1 MTYYLMVALMSVV
14 NMETQEIESSM
25 YVFQEPYFY
34 EMQECKDH
42 VQDDLQTIFGHLYL
56 NYGPN
61 AMPQQIYCVDSR
73 RLEEFMDDE
82 SNFRK

>member
-14 NMETQEIESSM
+14 NMETQEMTSSM

-42 VQDDLQTIFGHLYL
+42 VQDD
-56 NYGPN
+56 
-61 AMPQQIYCVDSR
+61 
-73 RLEEFMDDE
+73 
-82 SNFRK
+82 